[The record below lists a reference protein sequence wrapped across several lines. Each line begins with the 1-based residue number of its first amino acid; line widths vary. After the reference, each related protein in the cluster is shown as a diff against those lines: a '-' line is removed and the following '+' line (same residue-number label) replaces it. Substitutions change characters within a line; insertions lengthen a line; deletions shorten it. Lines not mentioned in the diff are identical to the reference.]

1 MQLVLAC
8 LFACLLVCK
17 GKNCLISG
25 MHPGNSLYNC
35 CGLVPVIILSLT
47 ISDVFYFF
55 VGGCNAYSSASSSV
69 ANSSSSFTNS
79 CDVVLW
85 ASSCSSMYF

>member
-1 MQLVLAC
+1 MQLVL
-8 LFACLLVCK
+8 ACLLVCK

-35 CGLVPVIILSLT
+35 CGLLPLFILSPT

-55 VGGCNAYSSASSSV
+55 ASGCNANSSASSSV
-69 ANSSSSFTNS
+69 ANSCSSFTNS
-79 CDVVLW
+79 CDVGLW